1 MKFAVLFFLFISIAH
16 AEEKVENIKTSI
28 SDVTQE
34 RENVL
39 DIPKRIPNLNWDEDG
54 VRLVRREKGS
64 KQKFVV
70 IMKGTLVKHK
80 VESFTYQV
88 DGNVAH
94 PIKLAKDHFSLEI
107 PLEKSPAIIRLW
119 LEVSEGKA
127 VKIYHDEVHVRSDI
141 VPGAAEEKQIN
152 Y

>member
-1 MKFAVLFFLFISIAH
+1 MKFCLLFLMFISLAH
-16 AEEKVENIKTSI
+16 AEEKVESIKTSI
-28 SDVTQE
+28 SDVTLD
-34 RENVL
+34 RDNVL
-39 DIPKRIPNLNWDEDG
+39 DIPKRIPNLSWDADG
-54 VRLVRREKGS
+54 VRLVRRDKGS
-64 KQKFVV
+64 KQKLIV

-88 DGNVAH
+88 DGFEAH
-94 PIKLAKDHFSLEI
+94 PIKLSKDHFSLEI

-127 VKIYHDEVHVRSDI
+127 VKIYQDEVHVRSDI